1 MPGVERCLLQ
11 TARNSLSHRGNNRN
25 CTIRCRL
32 WTRTSNGTMQL
43 GHRSNL
49 DLGAS
54 PPDPLHARSRGA
66 TIPAPLSWLARVALA
81 RFGIRGLHPRTPYT
95 LARGAHD
102 PSSALCG
109 VAAQQRRCISGLTRF
124 AAARRTN
131 DGRGG
136 PSRAA
141 PASLEIRFALGREG
155 ITPPACPPSRGLP
168 EATGTAD
175 ARQLEKPGFT
185 AVPNSD
191 RVVSLRSASGPGA
204 CDRRCPVPGTHVAC
218 CFDSAPA
225 PGGRTVRPTHA
236 SCPAAGSTAG

>member
-1 MPGVERCLLQ
+1 MHQNIRRYYA
-11 TARNSLSHRGNNRN
+11 ARP
-25 CTIRCRL
+25 TVKF
-32 WTRTSNGTMQL
+32 
-43 GHRSNL
+43 

-54 PPDPLHARSRGA
+54 PPDPLHARSRGP
-66 TIPAPLSWLARVALA
+66 TIPAPLSWLTRV
-81 RFGIRGLHPRTPYT
+81 
-95 LARGAHD
+95 
-102 PSSALCG
+102 
-109 VAAQQRRCISGLTRF
+109 
-124 AAARRTN
+124 AAARRTD

-141 PASLEIRFALGREG
+141 PASLEIGFALGRER
-155 ITPPACPPSRGLP
+155 ITPPACPPFRGLP
-168 EATGTAD
+168 EAAGTAD

-225 PGGRTVRPTHA
+225 PAGRTVQPTHA